1 LHSLSSSPLL
11 LSEAAADTA
20 SKCSPVKDCVHVKK
34 NNPTTLDN
42 QPIKCMFFKRVQ
54 QKQQQEKKRPL

>member
-1 LHSLSSSPLL
+1 ML
-11 LSEAAADTA
+11 
-20 SKCSPVKDCVHVKK
+20 KK

-54 QKQQQEKKRPL
+54 QKQQQEKKDRFDCAS